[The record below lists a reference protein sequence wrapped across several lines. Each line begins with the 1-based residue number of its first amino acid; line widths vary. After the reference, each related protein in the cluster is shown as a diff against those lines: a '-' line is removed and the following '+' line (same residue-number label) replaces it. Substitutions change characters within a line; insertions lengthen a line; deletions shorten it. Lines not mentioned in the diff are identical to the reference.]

1 MTQELTTINIL
12 SLFETNKAQRA
23 SFVNDVVDR
32 LESGSINPLN
42 VHLQVKAMEDVV
54 KLLNDN
60 KVYKSIVL
68 DAAEKNG
75 KKFSYQS
82 AEFSTREVGVK
93 YDYSQCNDTELN
105 DLQQQAE
112 AINAKLKTRQEFIKS
127 LPIEGIDVITTEGE
141 VTRIYPPAKSS
152 TTSVVVTLK

>member
-1 MTQELTTINIL
+1 MNQELTTINIL
-12 SLFETNKAQRA
+12 SLFETNKAQRQ
-23 SFVNDVVDR
+23 SFVSDVIQG

-42 VHLQVKAMEDVV
+42 VHLQIKAMEDLV

-82 AEFSTREVGVK
+82 AEFSCREVGVK
-93 YDYSQCNDTELN
+93 YDYKQCNDAELT
-105 DLQQQAE
+105 DLQQQADT
-112 AINAKLKTRQEFIKS
+112 INAKLKARQEFIKA
-127 LPIEGIDVITTEGE
+127 LPIEGIEVLTSEGE
-141 VTRIYPPAKSS
+141 LIYIYPPAKSS